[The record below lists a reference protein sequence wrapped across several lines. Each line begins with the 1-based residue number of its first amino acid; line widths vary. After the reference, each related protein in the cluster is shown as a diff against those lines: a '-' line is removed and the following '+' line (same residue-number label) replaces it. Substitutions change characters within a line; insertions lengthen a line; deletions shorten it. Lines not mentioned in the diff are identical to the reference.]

1 MVSKALFLD
10 RDGVINQEMG
20 DYVFKKEDFHFEDGI
35 VDLCR
40 KALNKGF
47 LLIVVTNQGG
57 IQKGLYSIEEVD
69 RLHAW
74 MKDYFDQHQCPIT
87 DIYFSPYHKD
97 LGKNILSKPSSLMLE
112 KACAKYGIDARQSW
126 MIGDRVRDIEAGKRV
141 GCRTVGI
148 GEDSANSGADYWVPT
163 VKSLSQSEW
172 VEKL

>member
-1 MVSKALFLD
+1 MVTKALFLD

-20 DYVFKKEDFHFEDGI
+20 DYVFKTEEFHFEEGI
-35 VDLCR
+35 VEIGR
-40 KALNKGF
+40 KALSRGY
-47 LLIVVTNQGG
+47 LIIVVTNQGG

-74 MKDYFDQHQCPIT
+74 MKDHFIRHQCPIT

-97 LGKNILSKPSSLMLE
+97 FGKNILSKPSSLMLE

-126 MIGDRVRDIEAGKRV
+126 MIGDRARDVEAGKGV

-148 GEDSANSGADYWVPT
+148 GEDSAHAGADYWMPT
-163 VKSLSQSEW
+163 IKSLSQSEW
-172 VEKL
+172 FEQL